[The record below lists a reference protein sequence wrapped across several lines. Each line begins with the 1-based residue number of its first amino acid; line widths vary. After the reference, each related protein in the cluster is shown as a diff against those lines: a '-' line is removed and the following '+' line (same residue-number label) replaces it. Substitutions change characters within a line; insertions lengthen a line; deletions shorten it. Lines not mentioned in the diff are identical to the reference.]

1 MSSMELLTI
10 SEAADMFKVST
21 TTIRRNL
28 TSIPHIRIG
37 NQIRIP
43 VDKLNAWIDA
53 QLRVDE

>member
-1 MSSMELLTI
+1 MGSMELLTI

-53 QLRVDE
+53 QLRGDE

>member
-28 TSIPHIRIG
+28 TSIPLIRIG

-53 QLRVDE
+53 QLRGDE

>member
-1 MSSMELLTI
+1 MELLTI

-28 TSIPHIRIG
+28 TSIPLIRIG

-53 QLRVDE
+53 QLRGDE

>member
-1 MSSMELLTI
+1 MVSMELLTI

-53 QLRVDE
+53 QLRGDE

>member
-10 SEAADMFKVST
+10 AEAADMFKVST

-53 QLRVDE
+53 QLRGDE

>member
-1 MSSMELLTI
+1 MSNMELLTI

-53 QLRVDE
+53 QLRGDE

>member
-10 SEAADMFKVST
+10 SGAADMFKVST

-28 TSIPHIRIG
+28 SIPHIRIG

-53 QLRVDE
+53 QLRGDE

>member
-53 QLRVDE
+53 QLRGDE

>member
-10 SEAADMFKVST
+10 SEAADMFKVSS

-28 TSIPHIRIG
+28 TSSPHIRIG

-53 QLRVDE
+53 QLRGDE

>member
-10 SEAADMFKVST
+10 AEAAYMFKVST

-53 QLRVDE
+53 QLRGDE

>member
-21 TTIRRNL
+21 TAIRRNL

-53 QLRVDE
+53 QLRGDE

>member
-1 MSSMELLTI
+1 MSGMELLTI

-53 QLRVDE
+53 QLRGDE

>member
-1 MSSMELLTI
+1 MSIMELLTI

-53 QLRVDE
+53 QLRGDE

>member
-1 MSSMELLTI
+1 MGSMELLTI
-10 SEAADMFKVST
+10 SEAADMFKVSS

-53 QLRVDE
+53 QLRGDE